1 MLGWTVLSNSSGIA
15 CRWRSPAAV
24 ACKTFASQLKCPYN
38 TTNGKGS
45 LLQQLQT
52 ICDTKVS
59 SYFHRWP
66 PPPFSYKLLSW
77 NSSTT
82 RSTHS
87 PCRPCG
93 TNMSNESVTFSWA
106 LAHYFSTACLDP
118 RVCYSPYTRMA
129 VGRRRRRSTT
139 AAVITPEDRLAIVV
153 LLISLDG
160 VWREWCP

>member
-1 MLGWTVLSNSSGIA
+1 MCWVEPFYQTHVVSLADERAQKLLVKLSQSSWNA
-15 CRWRSPAAV
+15 PLQYYKQKR
-24 ACKTFASQLKCPYN
+24 F
-38 TTNGKGS
+38 
-45 LLQQLQT
+45 LLQQT